1 MLSTFLVFL
10 HLLATCI
17 AVGILLIQ
25 DIALIRTHGR
35 PLSKPEIAELQLS
48 ASRVCHALIALWIT
62 GLAIVLNGYL
72 GHPDYVLNEKLWAKI
87 TVVLILTLNGV
98 FLHYYAFPRITT
110 GEGINNLK
118 LTEKTL
124 VALSG
129 SVSSVSWLFACY
141 LGIAKTWSFSA
152 SYESM
157 MLIYFSLV
165 TISFIIGYLCITYF
179 SKSTMMIKEEN
190 IA

>member
-1 MLSTFLVFL
+1 MLNTFLVFL

-25 DIALIRTHGR
+25 DFALARTHGR
-35 PLSKPEIAELQLS
+35 PLSRSEIADLQLS
-48 ASRVCHALIALWIT
+48 ASRVCNALIVLWIT

-72 GHPDYVLNEKLWAKI
+72 GHPDYVLNEKLWVKI
-87 TVVLILTLNGV
+87 TVVFILTLNGV
-98 FLHYYAFPRITT
+98 VLHYYAFPRITT
-110 GEGINNLK
+110 GEGISNLK

-129 SVSSVSWLFACY
+129 SVSTTSWLFACY
-141 LGIAKTWSFSA
+141 LGIARSWSFST
-152 SYESM
+152 SYASM
-157 MLIYFSLV
+157 MLIYFSLA
-165 TISFIIGYLCITYF
+165 TTGFIIGYLCITYF
-179 SKSTMMIKEEN
+179 SKSTLMIEEEN